1 MLSFPSFIIGLRET
15 IEASLII
22 GIILAYLTRTGNSA
36 SKRDIWIGAILGIIV
51 SVLGAIGFQQ
61 LLGGF
66 TGTTEKLFEG
76 IMMVSAALLLSF
88 MIIWMFKS
96 SKTLK
101 YDLEKKIEAA
111 VKQDKKYAL
120 VTLSFIIVVREGIET
135 VLFLTGISSTE
146 APSTV
151 FLSGSIGIFV
161 AIILS
166 VLFFK
171 SSFKLNIKQF
181 FNYTSIL
188 LIFFAA
194 GLFSHGIHE
203 FQELGVFGLETSFW
217 NTNFLDLSGILND
230 KTNTIGVMLRAL
242 FGYQDKP
249 TPVELVS
256 YLLYWIVITLTYFQV
271 NISMKKN
278 IAGKIAA

>member
-1 MLSFPSFIIGLRET
+1 MFSLASFIIGLRET

-22 GIILAYLTRTGNSA
+22 GIILAYLTRTGNVE
-36 SKRDIWIGAILGIIV
+36 SKRDIWIGAILGIIA
-51 SVLGAIGFQQ
+51 SIIGAIGFQQ

-66 TGTTEKLFEG
+66 EGTTEKLFEG
-76 IMMVSAALLLSF
+76 VMMITAALLLSF
-88 MIIWMFKS
+88 MIIWMFRS

-101 YDLEKKIEAA
+101 YELEQKIKAA

-120 VTLSFIIVVREGIET
+120 VTLSFIIILREGIET
-135 VLFLTGISSTE
+135 VLFLTGISSSE
-146 APSTV
+146 DASTV

-161 AIILS
+161 AIVLS

-194 GLFSHGIHE
+194 GLFSQGIHE
-203 FQELGVFGLETSFW
+203 FQELGIFGVSTSFW
-217 NTNFLDLSGILND
+217 NTNFMDLSGILND
-230 KTNTIGVMLRAL
+230 KLNTLGVMLRAL

-249 TPVELVS
+249 TPIELVA
-256 YLLYWIVITLTYFQV
+256 YIFYWIVITLTYFQV
-271 NISMKKN
+271 NISMRKN
-278 IAGKIAA
+278 SAIKITS

>member
-1 MLSFPSFIIGLRET
+1 MFSLASFIIGLRET

-22 GIILAYLTRTGNSA
+22 GIILAYLTRTGNSG

-51 SVLGAIGFQQ
+51 SVIGAVGFQQ

-76 IMMVSAALLLSF
+76 VMMVTAALLLSF
-88 MIIWMFKS
+88 MIIWMFRS

-101 YDLEKKIEAA
+101 YDLEKKVEAA
-111 VKQDKKYAL
+111 VRQDKKYAL
-120 VTLSFIIVVREGIET
+120 VTLSFIIIVREGIET

-146 APSTV
+146 DAATV

-161 AIILS
+161 AIVLS

-203 FQELGVFGLETSFW
+203 FQELGVFGATSSFW
-217 NTNFLDLSGILND
+217 NTNFLDLSGVLND
-230 KTNTIGVMLRAL
+230 KTNTLGVMLRAL

-249 TPVELVS
+249 TPIELVA
-256 YLLYWIVITLTYFQV
+256 YVFYWVVITLTYFQV
-271 NISMKKN
+271 NISIKRNSM
-278 IAGKIAA
+278 IEIVA

>member
-1 MLSFPSFIIGLRET
+1 MFSLASFIIGLRET

-22 GIILAYLTRTGNSA
+22 GIILAYLTRTGNA
-36 SKRDIWIGAILGIIV
+36 DSKRDIWIGTILGIII
-51 SVLGAIGFQQ
+51 SVIGAFGFQK

-66 TGTTEKLFEG
+66 TGTTEKIFEG
-76 IMMVSAALLLSF
+76 VMMVSAAILLTF

-96 SKTLK
+96 SKTIK
-101 YDLEKKIEAA
+101 YDIERKLEDA

-120 VTLSFIIVVREGIET
+120 VTLSFIIILREGIET

-146 APSTV
+146 DPSTV

-171 SSFKLNIKQF
+171 SSFKLNIRQF
-181 FNYTSIL
+181 FNYTSVL

-203 FQELGVFGLETSFW
+203 FQELGVFGAETSFW
-217 NTNFLDLSGILND
+217 NSNFKN
-230 KTNTIGVMLRAL
+230 
-242 FGYQDKP
+242 Y
-249 TPVELVS
+249 S
-256 YLLYWIVITLTYFQV
+256 Y
-271 NISMKKN
+271 
-278 IAGKIAA
+278 